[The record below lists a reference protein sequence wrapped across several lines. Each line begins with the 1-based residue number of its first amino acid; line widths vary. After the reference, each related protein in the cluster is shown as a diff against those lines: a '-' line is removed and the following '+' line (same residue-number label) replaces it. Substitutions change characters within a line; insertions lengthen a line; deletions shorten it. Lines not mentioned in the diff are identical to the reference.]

1 MRKST
6 INNNINKI
14 FYVLV
19 ALFVVLIG
27 YLLYVIIFQSNEI
40 LDNPYNDRDKA
51 TLCDV
56 GNFELINDYVCYWG
70 KNEQYYKLPER
81 IR

>member
-27 YLLYVIIFQSNEI
+27 YLLYVIIFQSDEI
-40 LDNPYNDRDKA
+40 LDNPYNDRDKS

-56 GNFELINDYVCYWG
+56 GTDELMDDYICY
-70 KNEQYYKLPER
+70 
-81 IR
+81 